1 VSSSSR
7 LERALTIWMQAAAN
21 GTTADVVL
29 GAHPDLHDLLQPLL
43 QPEAIAAEPPVETI
57 GDFELR
63 RVVGRGG
70 MGVVHEA
77 RQRSLGRRVALKVL
91 AEHVAVDPARIAR
104 FRREASTLARL
115 EHPNVVRVFDA
126 GEDDGR
132 HWLAMEF
139 VDGVSLDQRLQQLV
153 AEGGHH
159 DGSLRELVVV
169 VQKVAAALAHVH
181 QAGLLHRDV
190 KPSNVL
196 LTADG
201 RAFLSDFGLARPVT
215 GAPLTQE
222 GMLAGTPHYLAPE
235 YVTTGTA
242 SAAGDVWS
250 LGATLYEAITL
261 VRPFDGARDDVVL
274 QRIVQQ
280 DPLDPRRH
288 RPELPPDLVAITLRA
303 LEKDP
308 ALRYPDMHAFAADLQ
323 AFLDLR
329 PTVARPPTRARRL
342 QRWLRREPLRAALA
356 ATALLAVALGAFVLL
371 RLPVLRAGERAA
383 AASAYE
389 EAITTAFLRRGEGDG
404 SLAGAAAATA
414 LELRPDTGEAMV
426 VSALVTLR
434 HRGPGPALAELQRL
448 RLAPHD
454 DDEACAWL
462 QVLLLGRLGQ
472 VAAATE
478 LAQALGEPRSQM
490 AMLMAAGVLVDAKT
504 PAKIEAARA
513 LASQATRL
521 GPPRLLVHAQWA
533 ALLDPRDRAECAAV
547 LLRLWPDQPFALHLA
562 ATHLQ
567 KLEPARALALQ
578 QRAVA
583 LGLQDPWAHYNVAMY
598 ASQAGDHALAVATAL
613 SVLAQQALPE
623 ERRRALLQVV
633 EDAAPERY
641 EAAVAAWRT
650 QAPDDWAA
658 RREQGLFWQR
668 RGEVE
673 RAHDELAA
681 VLAALP
687 DDPRALQGLA
697 LAKQQRGEPAASV
710 PLIDRLVALVPT
722 LPAGHFLRMH
732 ALRST
737 AAPTSALLAELRRA
751 SVVVP
756 AEVDVWRDLA
766 ATLLATGEAQHHAES
781 LRAAMQADLRD
792 DGEDPETLRVLLA
805 AHEAAGEATSAALV
819 RARLAALAPR

>member
-1 VSSSSR
+1 
-7 LERALTIWMQAAAN
+7 MQATAN
-21 GTTADVVL
+21 GTAADAVL

-43 QPEAIAAEPPVETI
+43 QPEAIAAEPPVEHL

-91 AEHVAVDPARIAR
+91 AAHVAADPARIAR

-126 GEDDGR
+126 GDDDGR

-139 VDGVSLDQRLQQLV
+139 VDGMSLDQRLQQLV

-169 VQKVAAALAHVH
+169 VQTMAAALAHVH

-201 RAFLSDFGLARPVT
+201 RAFLSDFGLARPTT

-222 GMLAGTPHYLAPE
+222 GTLAGTPHYLAPE
-235 YVTTGTA
+235 YVTSGTA

-261 VRPFDGARDDVVL
+261 VRPFDGPRDDVVL

-280 DPLDPRRH
+280 EPLDPRRH
-288 RPELPPDLVAITLRA
+288 RPDLPPDLVAITLRA

-308 ALRYPDMHAFAADLQ
+308 ARRYPDMRAFASDLQ

-356 ATALLAVALGAFVLL
+356 ATVLLAIGLGAFVLL
-371 RLPVLRAGERAA
+371 RLPTLRAGERAA
-383 AASAYE
+383 AAAAYE
-389 EAITTAFLRRGEGDG
+389 EAITTAFLRRGEGNG
-404 SLAGAAAATA
+404 SLADAAAARA
-414 LELRPDTGEAMV
+414 LELRPDAGEAMV
-426 VSALVTLR
+426 VRALVTLR
-434 HRGPGPALAELQRL
+434 HRGPEAALAELQQL
-448 RLAPHD
+448 RHAPHD

-462 QVLLLGRLGQ
+462 QVLLLGRLGRAT
-472 VAAATE
+472 AADE
-478 LAQALGEPRSQM
+478 LARALGEPRSQM

-504 PAKIEAARA
+504 PAKNDAARA

-547 LLRLWPDQPFALHLA
+547 LLRLWPDEPFALHLA

-583 LGLQDPWAHYNVAMY
+583 LGLQNPWAHYNVAMY
-598 ASQAGDHALAVATAL
+598 AILAGERALAVATAL
-613 SVLAQQALPE
+613 RVLAEEPMPE
-623 ERRRALLQVV
+623 EQRRALLQIV

-641 EAAVAAWRT
+641 EAAIAAWRT
-650 QAPDDWAA
+650 QTPDDWAA
-658 RREQGLFWQR
+658 RRELGLFWQR

-681 VLAALP
+681 TLAAVP
-687 DDPRALQGLA
+687 DDARALQGLA
-697 LAKQQRGEPAASV
+697 LAKQQRGEPAASL
-710 PLIDRLVALVPT
+710 PLVDRLVAILPT
-722 LPAGHFLRMH
+722 LPAAHYLRMH
-732 ALRST
+732 ALRNTS
-737 AAPTSALLAELRRA
+737 APTPKLLAELRRA
-751 SVVVP
+751 SVAVP

-766 ATLLATGEAQHHAES
+766 TTLLATGEAQHHAEA
-781 LRAAMQADLRD
+781 LQAALQADLRD
-792 DGEDPETLRVLLA
+792 DGDDPETLQVLLA

-819 RARLAALAPR
+819 RARLAAVAPR

>member
-1 VSSSSR
+1 
-7 LERALTIWMQAAAN
+7 MQAAAN